1 MNILRTSTDQLRS
14 NASRL
19 QLQGDNLAAK
29 VEQMISVVDSIGG
42 AGWSGDAATA
52 YKGQFSE
59 LQDDAGRM
67 REFLDGIHEQL
78 EQIAKMYDDAED
90 AGIQAAQKLPTD
102 IF

>member
-1 MNILRTSTDQLRS
+1 MNILRTSPEQLKS
-14 NASRL
+14 DASRL

-52 YKGQFSE
+52 FKAVFAE
-59 LQDDAGRM
+59 LQDDASRM
-67 REFLDGIHEQL
+67 REYLDGIHEQL
-78 EQIAKMYDDAED
+78 EAIANQYQQAEE
-90 AGIQAAQKLPTD
+90 ANAQAAHALPTD